1 MALIFPVLTNFQF
14 TATSTFKFIE
24 NVFSQNPKTT
34 ESIKQNRIKNAIS
47 NQKPYQ
53 SKSKTVSVCC
63 EANFLFFVYEI
74 VILKLLL
81 CFENTFAQP
90 IR

>member
-34 ESIKQNRIKNAIS
+34 ESIKQNRIKNATNATKIYKHVGVTVFYGTS
-47 NQKPYQ
+47 N
-53 SKSKTVSVCC
+53 
-63 EANFLFFVYEI
+63 I
-74 VILKLLL
+74 I
-81 CFENTFAQP
+81 
-90 IR
+90 